1 MKHYSTRWPVFSSFL
16 FLLAAANVSAETID
30 VWFGTSTSGPAESRG
45 IYQARWDEGNGRLGE
60 PRLAAE
66 VAEPGFLVTTADGK
80 RLYAVCEKPTG
91 PCVAGYQVV
100 AEPTGSRLVPINDVR
115 IESGGACHLTLDRT
129 EKILLTAQYGAG
141 TVCVFELQPDGAI
154 GACRQTV
161 KHVGGSRGFE
171 DRQDRPHP
179 HWVGVSPDN
188 RFVIVPDLGL
198 DAIVL
203 YRLQDGQLLEHGRMG
218 LANGSGPRHFKFHP
232 SGQYGFVVNELT
244 LDVVSFAYDARE
256 GRLTPLGEVSTLA
269 ESVKAKERTNSAAEI
284 RVHPQGRFLYA
295 SNRGHDSISALGF
308 DESDGS
314 LKWIES
320 EPIRGSWPRNFNLT
334 PSGNWLLAA
343 GRDSN
348 TIAVFAVDV
357 RTGELR
363 FTGQSVEVPAPI
375 CVAFGAAR
383 D

>member
-1 MKHYSTRWPVFSSFL
+1 MNCPISRIDILP
-16 FLLAAANVSAETID
+16 LLMCLLTVSILPAETID
-30 VWFGTSTSGPAESRG
+30 VWFGTSTAGPGGSRG
-45 IYQARWDEGNGRLGE
+45 IYHARWDEGSGRLGT
-60 PRLAAE
+60 PKLAAE
-66 VAEPGFLVTTADGK
+66 VAEPGFLITTADGT

-91 PCVAGYQVV
+91 NCVVGYQLVS
-100 AEPTGSRLVPINDVR
+100 EPTHPRLVPINDAR
-115 IESGGACHLTLDRT
+115 IESGGACHLALDRT

-141 TVCVFELQPDGAI
+141 TVCVFDVQADGAI
-154 GACRQTV
+154 GPCRQTV
-161 KHVGGSRGFE
+161 THVGGSRGFE
-171 DRQDRPHP
+171 DRQDSPHP

-203 YRLQDGQLLEHGRMG
+203 YRLQDGQLFEHGRMAI
-218 LANGSGPRHFKFHP
+218 ANGSGPRHFKFHP
-232 SGQYGFVVNELT
+232 SGQFGFVVNELT
-244 LDVVSFAYDARE
+244 LDVVSFAYDAQE
-256 GRLTPLGEVSTLA
+256 GRLTPLGEVPTLA
-269 ESVKAKERTNSAAEI
+269 ASVKAKERTNSAAEI

-295 SNRGHDSISALGF
+295 SNRGHDSISAMGF

-348 TIAVFAVDV
+348 TITVFAVNA
-357 RTGELR
+357 RTGELT
-363 FTGQSVEVPAPI
+363 FTGQSIEVPAPI